1 MHRSVHIPGCNFI
14 MYYYVLFWGIGAVG
28 SAFDWQS
35 RGDEFES
42 RMLHVTD
49 NIETIIATRLKID
62 VISVD
67 FKPKLLL
74 VRVDNKPKL
83 LLIQSGS
90 SGPKN
95 KKAGEVV
102 LERVLKI
109 MGIEQV

>member
-1 MHRSVHIPGCNFI
+1 
-14 MYYYVLFWGIGAVG
+14 
-28 SAFDWQS
+28 
-35 RGDEFES
+35 
-42 RMLHVTD
+42 MLHVTD

-74 VRVDNKPKL
+74 L
-83 LLIQSGS
+83 QSGS

-95 KKAGEVV
+95 KKEGEVV

-109 MGIEQV
+109 VGHRASIK